1 MGRARRALDLHHRCQ
16 GGAVVN
22 QAPVDRRL
30 QLQIIFAFMF
40 IFAIL
45 LFVGRPDP
53 TRGQVI
59 FRVAMAIMGLVGFA
73 IVSARKR

>member
-1 MGRARRALDLHHRCQ
+1 M
-16 GGAVVN
+16 N

-30 QLQIIFAFMF
+30 RMQIIFAFML
-40 IFAIL
+40 IFSIL
-45 LFVGRPDP
+45 LFFVRPDP

-73 IVSARKR
+73 VVSARKR